1 MAVRGKAFERLG
13 LQSWSQP
20 REDGLIGRCL
30 RTERAVLAN
39 DVYKARHDGTDNP
52 NIAMLHE
59 LKQAGVELR
68 VCGQGLLG
76 KKVDPKD
83 VLPDVQVDL
92 WAMTTMVNLQVRGY
106 VRIGG

>member
-1 MAVRGKAFERLG
+1 V
-13 LQSWSQP
+13 
-20 REDGLIGRCL
+20 
-30 RTERAVLAN
+30 VAN
-39 DVYKARHDGTDNP
+39 ELYKARHDGTTNP
-52 NIAMLHE
+52 NIALLHD

-76 KKVDPKD
+76 KKLEAKG

-92 WAMTTMVNLQVRGY
+92 WAMTTMVNLQLRGY